1 VAAMKRV
8 ILEASD
14 LDGYLTEKDHRTIAS
29 VDAKYSEALRLF
41 PQLDRPG
48 TGSERLEA
56 RERLFGVFNELGKM
70 MQEIV
75 RTEPSIHVYS
85 FETPRATH
93 GEASR
98 LIAKLRDSSTP
109 RPEFIYYTQRAYE
122 LLFNLAFGGSVAAK
136 KNYIFVDTPVS
147 IPVQNYAV
155 HKIPD
160 IDDKIGNSVMC
171 VMLRAA
177 LLPSMI
183 VSKEVQEYSSNGYV
197 TPFALFKISR
207 DDTKEEYNMAYIL
220 NLDRSYFDLSIL
232 DGKDLFFADP
242 MNATGGSLVTIVKYL
257 LGQGVKP
264 RSIKF
269 LNVIS
274 VLKGSLRIV
283 RAVENSEIFTLWLDP
298 SLNSKAYI
306 LPGLGDAGDRINGPD
321 ANEQPRD
328 IIQLIADY
336 GVGIS
341 SLYRAQV
348 REIERT
354 VLGTL

>member
-1 VAAMKRV
+1 MKSF
-8 ILEASD
+8 ILQADD
-14 LDGYLTEKDHRTIAS
+14 LDGYLTDKDRRTLAE
-29 VDAKYSEALRLF
+29 VDAKYAEAMKIF
-41 PQLDRPG
+41 PALHKEGPG
-48 TGSERLEA
+48 SGRMEA
-56 RERLFGVFNELGKM
+56 RERLIGVYNELGKM

-75 RTEPSIHVYS
+75 RSEPNIHVYS
-85 FETPRATH
+85 FEAPRATH

-98 LIAKLRDSSTP
+98 LIAKLRDSATQ
-109 RPEFIYYTQRAYE
+109 RPEFVYYTQRAYE
-122 LLFNLAFGGSVAAK
+122 LLFNLAFGSSVAAK

-147 IPVQNYAV
+147 IPLQNYAV

-183 VSKEVQEYSSNGYV
+183 VSKEVQEYASNGYV

-207 DDTKEEYNMAYIL
+207 DDKKDEHNMAYIL
-220 NLDRSYFDLSIL
+220 DLQRSYFDLGVL
-232 DGKDLFFADP
+232 DGRDLFFADP

-257 LGQGVKP
+257 QDQGVKP

-283 RAVENSEIFTLWLDP
+283 RAVPNCEIYTLWMDP
-298 SLNSKAYI
+298 SLNTKAYI
-306 LPGLGDAGDRINGPD
+306 MPGLGDAGDRINGADEGPQQR
-321 ANEQPRD
+321 N

-336 GVGIS
+336 GVGVS
-341 SLYRAQV
+341 SLYRAQL

-354 VLGTL
+354 VLGKL

>member
-1 VAAMKRV
+1 MESFVLQAA
-8 ILEASD
+8 D
-14 LDGYLTEKDHRTIAS
+14 LDGYLTEKDRGTLAA
-29 VDAKYSEALRLF
+29 VDAKYAQAMKIF
-41 PQLDRPG
+41 PVLGKDVPG
-48 TGSERLEA
+48 PGRMEA
-56 RERLFGVFNELGKM
+56 RERLIGIYNELGKM

-75 RTEPSIHVYS
+75 RSEPNIHVYS
-85 FETPRATH
+85 FEAPRATH

-98 LIAKLRDSSTP
+98 LIAKLRDSATP
-109 RPEFIYYTQRAYE
+109 RPEFVYYTQRAYE
-122 LLFNLAFGGSVAAK
+122 LLFNLAFGSSVAAK

-160 IDDKIGNSVMC
+160 IDDKIGQSVMC

-183 VSKEVQEYSSNGYV
+183 VSKEVQEFASDGYV

-207 DDTKEEYNMAYIL
+207 DDKKEEHDMAYY
-220 NLDRSYFDLSIL
+220 LDLERSYFDLPAL
-232 DGKDLFFADP
+232 NGKDLFFADP

-257 LGQGVKP
+257 QEQGIKP

-283 RAVENSEIFTLWLDP
+283 RAIPNCEIYTLWMDP
-298 SLNSKAYI
+298 SLNTKAYI
-306 LPGLGDAGDRINGPD
+306 MPGLGDAGDRINGAD
-321 ANEQPRD
+321 EGAQPRN

-341 SLYRAQV
+341 SLYRAQL

-354 VLGTL
+354 VLGKL